1 MFESY
6 KDIFSARG
14 RAYHLAMQTFPDAR
28 CREFETILSY
38 ADIRP
43 GMVVADIPSG
53 GGYCGRY
60 LPDAVSLIAVDESEV
75 FLQQGAA
82 HARGQARCAPLQATG
97 LDSES
102 CDIVL
107 SLAGLHH
114 VKDKP
119 GFFREAH
126 RILKPGGRFVV
137 ADGQEGSTTAR
148 FLDGFVD
155 EWNSMGHSGKYL
167 NDATVEAITRC
178 GLENPAS
185 ELRCYPWKFESREAM
200 GTYCRLLFGLDKA
213 ESDAAVAEGIASEL
227 DVQET
232 QNGVEMSWSLLFL
245 NSRKPFDPFH

>member
-1 MFESY
+1 MFKSY

-14 RAYHLAMQTFPDAR
+14 RAYHLAMRTFPDAR
-28 CREFETILSY
+28 DREFETILSC

-60 LPDAVSLIAVDESEV
+60 LPDGVSLIAVDESEV

-82 HARGQARCAPLQATG
+82 HACGQAHCAQLQATG
-97 LDSES
+97 LDPES
-102 CDIVL
+102 CDVVL

-114 VKDKP
+114 VKDKT

-148 FLDGFVD
+148 FLDGFVNK
-155 EWNSMGHSGKYL
+155 WNSMGHSGEYL
-167 NDATVEAITRC
+167 NDATVERITLC
-178 GLENPAS
+178 GFENPAS
-185 ELRCYPWKFESREAM
+185 QVRSYPWKFESREAM
-200 GTYCRLLFGLDKA
+200 GTYCRLLFGLDKS
-213 ESDAAVAEGIASEL
+213 ESDTAVAEGIAREL
-227 DVQET
+227 DVQESAD
-232 QNGVEMSWSLLFL
+232 GVEMSWSLLFIET
-245 NSRKPFDPFH
+245 RKSAG